1 MRHFFTAIAIVLLIH
16 APALAQNRNRQ
27 PQRTERETRTLALG
41 ASGSLELGTVAGTIV
56 VNRGNG
62 QDTVVEIVKEA
73 RSSRSDADA
82 EQAWKEVTVHVD
94 VRGERATVLA
104 EYPDR
109 RKSDGVSVS
118 YTVTAP
124 AGTRLNAETVG
135 GDIKINGIRG
145 ELSAKTVGGTIT
157 VTDAGQVVAL
167 ATIGGDISLTGA
179 NTDGTLKAET
189 VGGSIRIQQTK
200 ARRLAA
206 NTVGGDITATDLT
219 AENVDIG
226 TMSGNLQ
233 FSGPIAKAGRY
244 DLHTQSGNV
253 HVTPAGGS
261 GFELQAS
268 TFSGSITTGTSMQVQ
283 GSTTRGPHR
292 EVRAVIGD
300 GSAVVIA
307 RAFSGDVVVGK

>member
-1 MRHFFTAIAIVLLIH
+1 MRHLFAAIAIVLLIH

-41 ASGSLELGTVAGTIV
+41 ANGSLDLETVGGTIV
-56 VNRGNG
+56 VNRGSS

-73 RSSRSDADA
+73 RSRSDADA
-82 EQAWKEVTVHVD
+82 EQALKGVTVNVD
-94 VRGERATVLA
+94 VRGQRATVQA
-104 EYPDR
+104 VFPDR
-109 RKSDGVSVS
+109 QRSGDVTVS
-118 YTVTAP
+118 YTVTTP

-135 GDIKINGIRG
+135 GDVRISGIRG
-145 ELSAKTVGGTIT
+145 ELSASSVGGTIT
-157 VTDAGQVVAL
+157 VTDAGQVVSL
-167 ATIGGDISLTGA
+167 TTIGGNISLTGA
-179 NTDGTLKAET
+179 DTDNTLKVET

-206 NTVGGDITATDLT
+206 NAVGGDITATDLT

-261 GFELQAS
+261 GFELQAR
-268 TFSGSITTGTSMQVQ
+268 TFSGSITTGASMSVQ
-283 GSTTRGPHR
+283 GSTTRGPNR
-292 EVRAVIGD
+292 EVRGMIGD

-307 RAFSGDVVVGK
+307 RTFSGDVVVGK